1 MGEGLDSALARR
13 VRRHV
18 RMGERSRRGAEVH
31 DRAARIRQ
39 QRRQRFA
46 DHQKGPCEVD
56 PDDLIPEFKAGL
68 VGVRG
73 AQHAGRVDQRI
84 ETAERFDGPA
94 HAIDHR
100 ILFPDVHRQGGEAVR
115 GRGLATLP
123 MDVGE
128 EDSVID
134 GVRWA
139 VETLGGLDSLVNA
152 AGMLRAAHTH
162 ETSLE
167 FWNQIVGVN
176 LTGTFL
182 VVREALPA
190 LLANSRSAIVNF
202 SSTSAS
208 FAHPYMAAY
217 AASKGGIQA
226 FTHSLALEYA
236 REGLRAVCV
245 APGSIKSGITD
256 ATGGY
261 IPKDADWSLFSRLM
275 PILPTTLESS
285 GAGMAD
291 PAVVA
296 GVIAM
301 LVSDDGAFITGTEIR
316 IDGGTH
322 A

>member
-1 MGEGLDSALARR
+1 M
-13 VRRHV
+13 
-18 RMGERSRRGAEVH
+18 ERTR
-31 DRAARIRQ
+31 DRAAQ
-39 QRRQRFA
+39 
-46 DHQKGPCEVD
+46 
-56 PDDLIPEFKAGL
+56 AG
-68 VGVRG
+68 
-73 AQHAGRVDQRI
+73 
-84 ETAERFDGPA
+84 TAER
-94 HAIDHR
+94 
-100 ILFPDVHRQGGEAVR
+100 LVTV
-115 GRGLATLP
+115 T
-123 MDVGE
+123 MDVGR
-128 EDSVID
+128 EDAVVD
-134 GVRWA
+134 GVRVA
-139 VETLGGLDSLVNA
+139 VEQLGGLDSLVNA

-162 ETSLE
+162 QTSLQL
-167 FWNQIVGVN
+167 WNQIIGVN

-190 LLANSRSAIVNF
+190 LLDNARSAVVNF

-236 REGLRAVCV
+236 RRGLRAVCV

-261 IPKDADWSLFSRLM
+261 IPEDADWSLFSRLL
-275 PILPTTLESS
+275 PVLPTTVESS
-285 GAGMAD
+285 GTGMAE
-291 PAVVA
+291 PTAVA

>member
-1 MGEGLDSALARR
+1 MKRLDGKRILVTGAASGIGQATALRLLGEGARVVAADIAADGLDATRA
-13 VRRHV
+13 
-18 RMGERSRRGAEVH
+18 GAAEAATA
-31 DRAARIRQ
+31 DRLTT
-39 QRRQRFA
+39 
-46 DHQKGPCEVD
+46 V
-56 PDDLIPEFKAGL
+56 
-68 VGVRG
+68 
-73 AQHAGRVDQRI
+73 
-84 ETAERFDGPA
+84 
-94 HAIDHR
+94 
-100 ILFPDVHRQGGEAVR
+100 
-115 GRGLATLP
+115 P
-123 MDVGE
+123 MNVGE
-128 EDSVID
+128 ESSVID
-134 GVRWA
+134 GVRRA

-152 AGMLRAAHTH
+152 AGILRAAHTH
-162 ETSLE
+162 ETSLGL
-167 FWNQIVGVN
+167 WNQILGVN

-190 LLANSRSAIVNF
+190 LLTNPHSAIVNF

-236 REGLRAVCV
+236 RDGLRAVCV

-261 IPKDADWSLFSRLM
+261 IPKDADWSLFARLM
-275 PILPTTLESS
+275 PVLPTTVESS
-285 GAGMAD
+285 GTGMAD

-301 LVSDDGAFITGTEIR
+301 LVSEDGAFITGTEIR

>member
-1 MGEGLDSALARR
+1 MKRLEG
-13 VRRHV
+13 
-18 RMGERSRRGAEVH
+18 
-31 DRAARIRQ
+31 
-39 QRRQRFA
+39 
-46 DHQKGPCEVD
+46 K
-56 PDDLIPEFKAGL
+56 
-68 VGVRG
+68 
-73 AQHAGRVDQRI
+73 
-84 ETAERFDGPA
+84 
-94 HAIDHR
+94 R
-100 ILFPDVHRQGGEAVR
+100 ILVTGAASGIGQATALRLLDEGATVVASDVAED
-115 GRGLATLP
+115 GLATTRARANEAATAGRLTTMT
-123 MDVGE
+123 MDVGS

-134 GVRWA
+134 SVCWA
-139 VETLGGLDSLVNA
+139 VQTLDGLDSLVNA
-152 AGMLRAAHTH
+152 AGILRAAHTH

-167 FWNQIVGVN
+167 LWNRIVGIN

-236 REGLRAVCV
+236 KDGLRAACV

-261 IPKDADWSLFSRLM
+261 IPKDADWSLFPRLM
-275 PILPTTLESS
+275 PILPTTVESS
-285 GAGMAD
+285 GAGMAE
-291 PAVVA
+291 PTAIA

-301 LVSDDGAFITGTEIR
+301 LVSEDGAWITGTEIR

>member
-1 MGEGLDSALARR
+1 MNPMFMASTLPRLAMMGTPLQHGQREKQMKRLEG
-13 VRRHV
+13 
-18 RMGERSRRGAEVH
+18 
-31 DRAARIRQ
+31 
-39 QRRQRFA
+39 
-46 DHQKGPCEVD
+46 K
-56 PDDLIPEFKAGL
+56 
-68 VGVRG
+68 
-73 AQHAGRVDQRI
+73 
-84 ETAERFDGPA
+84 
-94 HAIDHR
+94 R
-100 ILFPDVHRQGGEAVR
+100 ILVTGAASGIGQATALRLLDEGATLVAADIAAD
-115 GRGLATLP
+115 GLAKTQARADEAATADRLTTMP
-123 MDVGE
+123 MDVGN

-134 GVRWA
+134 GVRRA
-139 VETLGGLDSLVNA
+139 VETLGGLDSLINA
-152 AGMLRAAHTH
+152 AGILRAAHTH
-162 ETSLE
+162 ETSLDL
-167 FWNQIVGVN
+167 WNHIVGVN

-182 VVREALPA
+182 VVREALPP
-190 LLANSRSAIVNF
+190 LLANSRSTIVNF

-226 FTHSLALEYA
+226 FTHALALEYA
-236 REGLRAVCV
+236 RDGLRAVCV

-261 IPKDADWSLFSRLM
+261 IPQDADWSLFTRLM

-291 PAVVA
+291 PAAVA

-301 LVSDDGAFITGTEIR
+301 LVSEDGAFITGTEIR

>member
-1 MGEGLDSALARR
+1 MNPMFMPSTLPFLAMMGTPLQHGTAREKQMKRLEG
-13 VRRHV
+13 
-18 RMGERSRRGAEVH
+18 
-31 DRAARIRQ
+31 
-39 QRRQRFA
+39 
-46 DHQKGPCEVD
+46 K
-56 PDDLIPEFKAGL
+56 
-68 VGVRG
+68 
-73 AQHAGRVDQRI
+73 
-84 ETAERFDGPA
+84 
-94 HAIDHR
+94 R
-100 ILFPDVHRQGGEAVR
+100 ILVTGAASGIGQATALRLLDEGATVLAADVAADGLGQTQARADEA
-115 GRGLATLP
+115 ATADRLTTMP
-123 MDVGE
+123 MDVGN

-134 GVRWA
+134 GVCWA
-139 VETLGGLDSLVNA
+139 VQTLGGLDSLVNA
-152 AGMLRAAHTH
+152 AGILRAAHTH
-162 ETSLE
+162 QTSLE
-167 FWNQIVGVN
+167 LWNQIVGVN

-226 FTHSLALEYA
+226 FTHALALEYA
-236 REGLRAVCV
+236 RDGLRAVCV

-256 ATGGY
+256 ATRGY
-261 IPKDADWSLFSRLM
+261 IPRDADWSLFSRLM
-275 PILPTTLESS
+275 PILPTALESS

-296 GVIAM
+296 GVVAM

>member
-1 MGEGLDSALARR
+1 MNPMFMASTLPRLAMMGTPLQHGQREKQMKRLEG
-13 VRRHV
+13 
-18 RMGERSRRGAEVH
+18 
-31 DRAARIRQ
+31 
-39 QRRQRFA
+39 
-46 DHQKGPCEVD
+46 K
-56 PDDLIPEFKAGL
+56 
-68 VGVRG
+68 
-73 AQHAGRVDQRI
+73 
-84 ETAERFDGPA
+84 
-94 HAIDHR
+94 R
-100 ILFPDVHRQGGEAVR
+100 ILVTGAASGIGQATALRLLDEGATLVAADIAAG
-115 GRGLATLP
+115 GLAQTQARADEAATADRLTTMP
-123 MDVGE
+123 MDVGN

-139 VETLGGLDSLVNA
+139 VETLGGLDSLINA
-152 AGMLRAAHTH
+152 AGILRAAHTH
-162 ETSLE
+162 ETSLDL
-167 FWNQIVGVN
+167 WNHIVGVN

-190 LLANSRSAIVNF
+190 LLVNSRSAIVNF

-226 FTHSLALEYA
+226 FTHALALEYA
-236 REGLRAVCV
+236 RDGLRAVCV

-261 IPKDADWSLFSRLM
+261 IPQDADWSLFTRLM

-291 PAVVA
+291 PAAVA

-301 LVSDDGAFITGTEIR
+301 LVSEDGAFITGTEIR

>member
-1 MGEGLDSALARR
+1 MKRLEG
-13 VRRHV
+13 
-18 RMGERSRRGAEVH
+18 
-31 DRAARIRQ
+31 
-39 QRRQRFA
+39 
-46 DHQKGPCEVD
+46 
-56 PDDLIPEFKAGL
+56 
-68 VGVRG
+68 
-73 AQHAGRVDQRI
+73 QRI
-84 ETAERFDGPA
+84 LVTGAASGIGQATALRLLDEGATVVASDVAEDGLNATRFRADETGTADR
-94 HAIDHR
+94 
-100 ILFPDVHRQGGEAVR
+100 LT
-115 GRGLATLP
+115 TLP
-123 MDVGE
+123 MDVGNE
-128 EDSVID
+128 ESVID
-134 GVRWA
+134 GVRLA

-152 AGMLRAAHTH
+152 AGILRAAHTH
-162 ETSLE
+162 ETTLDL
-167 FWNQIVGVN
+167 WNQIIGVN

-182 VVREALPA
+182 VVREALPT

-236 REGLRAVCV
+236 RDGLRAVCV

-261 IPKDADWSLFSRLM
+261 IPKDADWALFSRLM
-275 PILPTTLESS
+275 PILPTTVESS
-285 GAGMAD
+285 GTGMAD
-291 PAVVA
+291 PSVVA

-301 LVSDDGAFITGTEIR
+301 LVSEDGAFITGTEIR

>member
-1 MGEGLDSALARR
+1 MKRLEGNRTLVTGAGSGIGQATALRLLDEGATVVASDISVDGLDATRAR
-13 VRRHV
+13 
-18 RMGERSRRGAEVH
+18 AEE
-31 DRAARIRQ
+31 A
-39 QRRQRFA
+39 
-46 DHQKGPCEVD
+46 K
-56 PDDLIPEFKAGL
+56 
-68 VGVRG
+68 
-73 AQHAGRVDQRI
+73 
-84 ETAERFDGPA
+84 TAER
-94 HAIDHR
+94 
-100 ILFPDVHRQGGEAVR
+100 L
-115 GRGLATLP
+115 TTMP
-123 MDVGE
+123 MDVGS

-134 GVRWA
+134 GVCLA
-139 VETLGGLDSLVNA
+139 VQTLDGLDSLVNA

-162 ETSLE
+162 ETTLE
-167 FWNQIVGVN
+167 LWNQIVGVN

-236 REGLRAVCV
+236 RDGLRAVCV

-275 PILPTTLESS
+275 PVLPTTVESS
-285 GAGMAD
+285 GTGMAD
-291 PAVVA
+291 PSVVA

-301 LVSDDGAFITGTEIR
+301 LVSEDGAFITGTEIR